1 MGTASAISAAPA
13 DNAIAP
19 PQVDATQQATASAV
33 MADAAAAGTAPRFAE
48 LRHSTK
54 EKSIFLLCAGD
65 AEKFG
70 RWWLLGNPAQ
80 IRILVDKNHCQA
92 WMAHNG
98 SVFVRDLNTTHG
110 TVVGGHRLKRG
121 ETRELFAGESIS
133 FGETNPFVSLFF
145 RADATPPPAAH
156 ASSLGD
162 DAPPLSACLESFFQ
176 GAQPPD
182 EPPDELASVVSLVSV
197 FSRLGASPALS
208 SAELHRGAAVMREA
222 ASMLGYDPG
231 EEDAEEAEKDEDM
244 EGGEHDEDG
253 EEDAVFGS
261 GCPLSSEEEKEED
274 DDEEA
279 NENIDDSI
287 YDESAAVGAAEYS
300 ILRATAA
307 AAAAAAAAEVEQT
320 GGESGGR
327 VGQKRRIPPGLAPCP
342 SSSRP
347 AGLPLP
353 AVQFTFFAVQGRQ
366 LGVVPGSLGKFPPI
380 SDEPVFLPLI
390 YLAINQ
396 SCAQYNEAMAFW
408 QGCFSEWDF
417 WISCI
422 RVSQAGLPPIPFSH
436 RSSELAPNCP
446 LVALMPDYY
455 DQHVQV
461 SVLEKAG
468 ILHDV
473 TACIQQIFSNPSPA
487 SGEAGVAGLA
497 HDMAALQTGV
507 HFFSAAGVLEA
518 ARAAVDATEGEAVPV
533 LRGGEPALQGG
544 EPRGG
549 EPRAPRGGEPAAPAP
564 TSSASQA
571 TPTRPRC
578 SGTCSTNGRAYMLWA
593 QARAP
598 KAPTMCRSRLIVSPP
613 PTESS

>member
-1 MGTASAISAAPA
+1 MLELVLESGANPNSMHASPFPPYSPRPVLLHASLNNDVQSVHMLLGFRADPGLDFGGGVTTLDYLNERNNRFPSEATSSSIMNMLRTAPSHLDEEAGEDGAASITEDDASEVAHTGDAATDGADAAASQVPTEVGTASAISAAPA

-65 AEKFG
+65 AETFG

-279 NENIDDSI
+279 NENI
-287 YDESAAVGAAEYS
+287 
-300 ILRATAA
+300 
-307 AAAAAAAAEVEQT
+307 
-320 GGESGGR
+320 
-327 VGQKRRIPPGLAPCP
+327 
-342 SSSRP
+342 
-347 AGLPLP
+347 
-353 AVQFTFFAVQGRQ
+353 
-366 LGVVPGSLGKFPPI
+366 
-380 SDEPVFLPLI
+380 
-390 YLAINQ
+390 
-396 SCAQYNEAMAFW
+396 
-408 QGCFSEWDF
+408 
-417 WISCI
+417 
-422 RVSQAGLPPIPFSH
+422 
-436 RSSELAPNCP
+436 
-446 LVALMPDYY
+446 
-455 DQHVQV
+455 
-461 SVLEKAG
+461 LE
-468 ILHDV
+468 
-473 TACIQQIFSNPSPA
+473 
-487 SGEAGVAGLA
+487 
-497 HDMAALQTGV
+497 
-507 HFFSAAGVLEA
+507 
-518 ARAAVDATEGEAVPV
+518 
-533 LRGGEPALQGG
+533 
-544 EPRGG
+544 
-549 EPRAPRGGEPAAPAP
+549 
-564 TSSASQA
+564 
-571 TPTRPRC
+571 
-578 SGTCSTNGRAYMLWA
+578 
-593 QARAP
+593 
-598 KAPTMCRSRLIVSPP
+598 
-613 PTESS
+613 